1 MSVSENNSPAPGTF
15 KTPTATPTPL
25 VMNGD
30 SRHDSNIAIPSNTFE
45 SIVPIP
51 VTVSRKQSGGILTGP
66 LANPTSLQY
75 SLSNLNIFQNLP
87 SETQHGVDDLT
98 RMKMAM
104 LSTVPTEVKWAL
116 KKYLAYS
123 NKAPYMISLN
133 NLPELLPSF
142 ASFVVAMKPLIENF
156 DEPIII
162 DEQKMAILQ
171 NGVNGLLILRN
182 LAQDMDSIQV
192 LIKDESIK
200 DFILFILIK
209 FKENISSDS
218 NWVVYQSNTSYFNEL
233 IHYVVDLMEA
243 ISTYLAPAGKDN
255 KYFQNLVNIL
265 NKTKDR
271 YMIISILRS
280 LSRLLVRSKE
290 DEESAA
296 NNLDENTLSYI
307 VSFLLIDCDSEL
319 IIASLD
325 FLYQYILPGSSRINI
340 LLNESQR
347 FATLST
353 ILPKLLTYN
362 VKTPNYSLLS
372 NQETKLIRRI
382 RPPPSKNA
390 PSLSDDL
397 FQKLLKLNEPMRS
410 TAWLRCCFEPISDAE
425 VKQITL
431 WRSYESL
438 FNTKVKESGR
448 KLLPAVE
455 FIKNVSNAF
464 NNASAMV
471 VNDPQTGKKR
481 FVIKGVQPRPNALSI
496 EDGNLASRKSV
507 SSKQRSKFLNQSGS
521 IKEAEQEPLPELSFP
536 KRLTDVSKVAATFL
550 CLISN
555 DDKSSGSELCKKIK
569 PVVLH
574 KLADVPP
581 LSSVLSE
588 YLDNTPS
595 I

>member
-218 NWVVYQSNTSYFNEL
+218 NW
-233 IHYVVDLMEA
+233 
-243 ISTYLAPAGKDN
+243 
-255 KYFQNLVNIL
+255 
-265 NKTKDR
+265 
-271 YMIISILRS
+271 
-280 LSRLLVRSKE
+280 
-290 DEESAA
+290 
-296 NNLDENTLSYI
+296 
-307 VSFLLIDCDSEL
+307 
-319 IIASLD
+319 
-325 FLYQYILPGSSRINI
+325 
-340 LLNESQR
+340 
-347 FATLST
+347 
-353 ILPKLLTYN
+353 
-362 VKTPNYSLLS
+362 
-372 NQETKLIRRI
+372 
-382 RPPPSKNA
+382 
-390 PSLSDDL
+390 
-397 FQKLLKLNEPMRS
+397 
-410 TAWLRCCFEPISDAE
+410 
-425 VKQITL
+425 
-431 WRSYESL
+431 
-438 FNTKVKESGR
+438 
-448 KLLPAVE
+448 
-455 FIKNVSNAF
+455 
-464 NNASAMV
+464 
-471 VNDPQTGKKR
+471 
-481 FVIKGVQPRPNALSI
+481 
-496 EDGNLASRKSV
+496 
-507 SSKQRSKFLNQSGS
+507 
-521 IKEAEQEPLPELSFP
+521 
-536 KRLTDVSKVAATFL
+536 
-550 CLISN
+550 
-555 DDKSSGSELCKKIK
+555 
-569 PVVLH
+569 
-574 KLADVPP
+574 
-581 LSSVLSE
+581 
-588 YLDNTPS
+588 
-595 I
+595 